1 MCKCC
6 NLHVYDTRGYIYI
19 LFMYDLDLKIEL

>member
-6 NLHVYDTRGYIYI
+6 NLDVYDTRGYIYI
-19 LFMYDLDLKIEL
+19 LCMYDLDLKIEL